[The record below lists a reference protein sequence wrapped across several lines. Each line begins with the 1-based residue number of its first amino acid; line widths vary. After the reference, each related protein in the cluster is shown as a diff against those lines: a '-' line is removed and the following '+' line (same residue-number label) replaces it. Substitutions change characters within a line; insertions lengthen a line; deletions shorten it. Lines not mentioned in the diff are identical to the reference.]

1 MAIKLLEKPFFT
13 ASLICVFIFYSNVVR
28 LPQRNRA
35 HFLIPAEAVTG
46 IKGEI
51 ISSPAKTQNGKY
63 YACNF
68 CLNAAEAKI
77 NGTKIQSRADGLL
90 SVLIPTAIAEVYF
103 PGKLYSAANKKGAF
117 LYESGALYHFS
128 GSIKGSDFIVKS
140 CSECTWKKGLF
151 GKIDFFRALCRLQ
164 FKRLMYAWGSAG
176 GLLLALL
183 CGSREYLDPTVYS
196 SFRTAGLSHIIA
208 LSGMHLSMFSS
219 IALFFGS
226 RFGRKKLTFI
236 IRIIALILFVWFA
249 GFSPSLLRAFICSM
263 LLLFAAVAGV
273 KNPDMLLILCFSFLL
288 QCIISPSDLQNAG
301 FMLSYGA
308 LSGILITSRYLTKII
323 MKVFPPYFSTSISAS
338 CGAQIFTAPISLGLF
353 GTFSPIGVIATV
365 FVSPLI
371 TIFIYSGLILIILSL
386 IIPGIY
392 SYSAIFLSIEY
403 NFIKG
408 IVAVF
413 SRFPV
418 LSFGE

>member
-1 MAIKLLEKPFFT
+1 M
-13 ASLICVFIFYSNVVR
+13 R

-35 HFLIPAEAVTG
+35 HFLLPAETVTG

-68 CLNAAEAKI
+68 YLNAAEAKI
-77 NGTKIQSRADGLL
+77 NGTKVQSRADGLL

-128 GSIKGSDFIVKS
+128 GSIKGSAFIVKS

-236 IRIIALILFVWFA
+236 IRIIALILFVWFFA
-249 GFSPSLLRAFICSM
+249 VTFKGFYLQYAAFICRRCR
-263 LLLFAAVAGV
+263 G
-273 KNPDMLLILCFSFLL
+273 KK
-288 QCIISPSDLQNAG
+288 
-301 FMLSYGA
+301 
-308 LSGILITSRYLTKII
+308 SRYAFDF
-323 MKVFPPYFSTSISAS
+323 MF
-338 CGAQIFTAPISLGLF
+338 
-353 GTFSPIGVIATV
+353 
-365 FVSPLI
+365 
-371 TIFIYSGLILIILSL
+371 
-386 IIPGIY
+386 
-392 SYSAIFLSIEY
+392 FLSFTMH
-403 NFIKG
+403 NFAFRFTECRIYAFLRCAFRHFDYKQ
-408 IVAVF
+408 IPYKNYYESLSAVF
-413 SRFPV
+413 FYV
-418 LSFGE
+418 N